1 MLFNAGSV
9 QPENKSLTP
18 NVPRWDNWE
27 GKGQSCTGPPVVP
40 HGCWRGGAKDA
51 GRKVLWVT
59 PNGCW
64 GASAIPKAHPGEGG
78 GNGENRRTTTHK
90 HPITTHSFPTALPWA
105 LTSHGLSATY
115 RGCPTYLQSTHGC
128 WGGSEGV
135 RGWVSPL
142 GTTCPQA
149 FPHSRFVPS
158 VGSLKIWASSSHL
171 ASRAQGAMNAVGSGR
186 ICGLSVLLL

>member
-27 GKGQSCTGPPVVP
+27 GKGQRCTGPPCCAP
-40 HGCWRGGAKDA
+40 WMLEGRCQRCRDEGAL
-51 GRKVLWVT
+51 GNPQWML
-59 PNGCW
+59 

-78 GNGENRRTTTHK
+78 SNGENRTTPHK

-149 FPHSRFVPS
+149 FSHSRFVPS

-186 ICGLSVLLL
+186 IWGLSVLLL